1 MEKEKNHRAYDAH
14 ADKKE
19 IDGVTYYPTGAEFDN
34 RYNPSMIIAEGI
46 YGAEY
51 QGKNKRPPVTG
62 DPNPCPRLKSWSDVS
77 FLEYQKFM
85 HDTGEAVDSLKAVW
99 HRAII
104 NPTTRKLAARF
115 FDVEDWLDISDW
127 PGKDFTPDSDEFTA
141 LIGSDNGK
149 GVMFLLLRHRRQ
161 FGNKAITK
169 ARVWKDHNLHILY
182 IFEDACS
189 DGDDS
194 TSEMSDRSL
203 VRRVDEP
210 ESQKVNDARSSG
222 RFLVMAQDSST
233 EILESCLNIKQ
244 STFVENKQLGDSG
257 WKLLGDHETT
267 FDEDSDAAMFNSWH
281 DMNLDLSAN
290 ANHAIE
296 YQHVE
301 KTTGSDGTVYYP
313 SGAYYTN
320 VFSEGGIAAKDNA
333 SPWKTGANMNPPVHG
348 KTRPFP
354 PLKQWSDTVFL
365 AYKDVCKSDPMKMKK
380 LKGCLRH
387 NVINI
392 AARQTL
398 SEYMGKHGELDSGRP
413 KPWPGT
419 MYKLEDD
426 GFNVALGVPNG
437 KGVAYLL
444 ATHRESLGWKEI
456 YQIRI
461 FSVGWDSSYN
471 ILYYIRDHKEDAQR
485 RHHSGEFAL
494 SRLIHSR
501 ALSDEAYEKA
511 RNKGSNLLCQLYAS
525 ASTVKGSAWKDPQ
538 SLEDYGW
545 VASDPEYKW
554 EYNAPDNDIGPA
566 LKDLGVSTDA
576 FDNIKYGYWHQQES
590 KHDGHTYP
598 ATFGFYQNVFNVK
611 AGVIIADSNFGPDYE
626 KKFGTTAE
634 TVPLKQYSDVV
645 FLAWQK
651 QAGGNVKSLKY
662 FFRHKI
668 VNSATQTLLTAV
680 LDKRGE
686 KLKTWPGTK
695 ISMIESDARAILGTS
710 NGHGVAYLL
719 AQHKEQLGVKVIDSV
734 TIFESDHLMSLCF
747 WIVDEDDGGASLQP
761 STGPAVESRDLHE
774 SALPLEPGLLPSKPN
789 SMWTNAIVK
798 RFSKAAEAC
807 WAAFRVA

>member
-1 MEKEKNHRAYDAH
+1 VYLEFARLMKQSKNPLNKLKGVLRGHVINAETRA
-14 ADKKE
+14 
-19 IDGVTYYPTGAEFDN
+19 
-34 RYNPSMIIAEGI
+34 IA
-46 YGAEY
+46 A
-51 QGKNKRPPVTG
+51 
-62 DPNPCPRLKSWSDVS
+62 
-77 FLEYQKFM
+77 
-85 HDTGEAVDSLKAVW
+85 KAVGLS
-99 HRAII
+99 A
-104 NPTTRKLAARF
+104 TKLHDKSLSLPGRD
-115 FDVEDWLDISDW
+115 FDA
-127 PGKDFTPDSDEFTA
+127 GSDEFA
-141 LIGSDNGK
+141 AFIASPNGRA
-149 GVMFLLLRHRRQ
+149 VVWLLATHADL
-161 FGNKAITK
+161 GPKIISSVK
-169 ARVWKDHNLHILY
+169 VYDDEGLWILY
-182 IFEDACS
+182 VFEDRETNPGHTA
-189 DGDDS
+189 DDKNEPS
-194 TSEMSDRSL
+194 TRKGLIAAGQEPSTNDTLSGLRESVFSVSPRNA
-203 VRRVDEP
+203 RRLDEP
-210 ESQKVNDARSSG
+210 GSQNVNDAKSSG

-244 STFVENKQLGDSG
+244 STFLQSKQLSDSG
-257 WKLLGDHETT
+257 WKLMGDHETT
-267 FDEDSDAAMFNSWH
+267 LDEDSDAAMFNSWH
-281 DMNLDLSAN
+281 DMNLDLSAD

-296 YQHVE
+296 YQHLE
-301 KTTGSDGTVYYP
+301 KTTALDGTVYYP
-313 SGAYYTN
+313 SGAYYKN

-333 SPWKTGANMNPPVHG
+333 SPWKTGANMNPLVDG
-348 KTRPFP
+348 KTKPFP
-354 PLKQWSDTVFL
+354 PLKQWSDAVFL
-365 AYKDVCKSDPMKMKK
+365 AYKDVCKSDPMKMKN

-392 AARQTL
+392 AARQIL

-419 MYKLEDD
+419 MYKLDED

-471 ILYYIRDHKEDAQR
+471 ILYYIRDHKEDSQR
-485 RHHSGEFAL
+485 RHAL
-494 SRLIHSR
+494 SEVALARTIQSR

-511 RNKGSNLLCQLYAS
+511 QKKGSNLLCQLYAS
-525 ASTVKGSAWKDPQ
+525 ASSVKGSIWKDPQ
-538 SLEDYGW
+538 ALEDYGW

-554 EYNAPDNDIGPA
+554 DYNAPDNDIGPA

-576 FDNIKYGYWHQQES
+576 FDNIKYGYWHQKES

-611 AGVIIADSNFGPDYE
+611 AGVIVADSNFGPDYE
-626 KKFGTTAE
+626 KRFGMAAE

-651 QAGGNVKSLKY
+651 QAGDNIKNLKY
-662 FFRHKI
+662 VFRHKI
-668 VNSATQTLLTAV
+668 VNPATQNILNAV
-680 LDKRGE
+680 LEKRNE
-686 KLKTWPGTK
+686 KLQTWPGTK

-761 STGPAVESRDLHE
+761 STGSTVESRDLHK
-774 SALPLEPGLLPSKPN
+774 SALRPDSEHESDLLPQKAHSA
-789 SMWTNAIVK
+789 WTKVLAK
-798 RFSKAAEAC
+798 RFGKVAEAC